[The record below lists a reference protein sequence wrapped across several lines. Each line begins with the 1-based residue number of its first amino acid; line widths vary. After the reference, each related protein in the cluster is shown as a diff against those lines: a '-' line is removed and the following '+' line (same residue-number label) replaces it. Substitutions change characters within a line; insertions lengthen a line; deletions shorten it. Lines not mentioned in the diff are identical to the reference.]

1 MFTTVKNNSWQ
12 LPQHISTFRHFLSL
26 ASATLICLTLL
37 EVHEVLRN
45 KKSLCISFGKLKKN
59 FDKNSIMPY
68 TTQHT
73 SRHLQWQSHGVP
85 GRGTTCYETEEL
97 SYKACMQ
104 ARNQTYPKGVL
115 IPLPFPFTLSL
126 PPLPPSLHIPSPS
139 IPSSPLPSL
148 PFRSRPLKSS

>member
-1 MFTTVKNNSWQ
+1 
-12 LPQHISTFRHFLSL
+12 
-26 ASATLICLTLL
+26 
-37 EVHEVLRN
+37 
-45 KKSLCISFGKLKKN
+45 
-59 FDKNSIMPY
+59 MPY

-126 PPLPPSLHIPSPS
+126 PPLPPLPSTFP
-139 IPSSPLPSL
+139 PLPYPL
-148 PFRSRPLKSS
+148 LLFPPFPLEVGPLNPARRSGGAL